1 MGRGFLDV
9 LHARDISAGGIGIR
23 VPHGFAG
30 CDINSEVE
38 LIITL
43 GRGRPFKAMGSI
55 RHHGRP
61 GAEHI
66 FGVEFL
72 GLSSE
77 QQQAVEDYVNT
88 CAKQRPRVREFR
100 GPTRRGDAAR
110 RSRRSGT
117 PGPLASD

>member
-9 LHARDISAGGIGIR
+9 LHARDISTGGLGIR
-23 VPHGFAG
+23 VPHDFEG
-30 CDINSEVE
+30 CDIHSEVE

-43 GRGRPFKAMGSI
+43 GRARPFKAMGAI

-72 GLSSE
+72 GLSPE
-77 QQQAVEDYVNT
+77 QQQAVDDYVQA
-88 CAKQRPRVREFR
+88 CARHRPKLREFR
-100 GPTRRGDAAR
+100 GPARHGTPAR
-110 RSRRSGT
+110 RH
-117 PGPLASD
+117 PPVSD